1 MQGHEM
7 GGVPVPF
14 DEEAWGF
21 LSSRISYLAES
32 DRETALCLSRA
43 LRAGAA
49 AAVEGPSAV
58 RRAARAVL
66 VKEPLALIDYL
77 VLVHPS
83 TLADVPEWH
92 RGEALLAVAGHVGTT
107 RLIDNIPVSVGPGGG
122 ALEVL
127 AEQDAG
133 SDHEH

>member
-1 MQGHEM
+1 LAM
-7 GGVPVPF
+7 
-14 DEEAWGF
+14 
-21 LSSRISYLAES
+21 SSRNRYLAES

-66 VKEPLALIDYL
+66 VEEPLALIDYL

-83 TLADVPEWH
+83 TLEDVPEWH
-92 RGEALLAVAGHVGTT
+92 RGEALRAVAGHVGTT
-107 RLIDNIPVSVGPGGG
+107 RLIDNMPLNLGPGGG
-122 ALEVL
+122 PLEVF
-127 AEQDAG
+127 AG
-133 SDHEH
+133 DSGTQPG